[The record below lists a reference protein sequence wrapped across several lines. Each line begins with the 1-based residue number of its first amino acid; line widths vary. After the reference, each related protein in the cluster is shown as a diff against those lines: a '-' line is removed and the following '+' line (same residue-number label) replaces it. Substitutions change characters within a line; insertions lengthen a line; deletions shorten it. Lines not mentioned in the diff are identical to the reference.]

1 MYNLP
6 YYKEKDHQVLIEFMK
21 QHSFAMLI
29 GSLNNIAAATQIPIL
44 IEEREEKVF
53 LKGHFMRNTDH
64 HKAFEANPNALC
76 IFTGPHSYVSAS
88 LYTNQQTAS
97 TWNYMSVHVR
107 GEIKFLGDEKLMKM
121 LEELTG
127 HFEEARSPSSYGHLP
142 VDYVEKLSK
151 AIIGFEIEAKEIE
164 GIFKLSQNRDQKSY
178 DNIVTHLK
186 SREGDAKQ
194 VGEMMEKRKHHV
206 FPS

>member
-21 QHSFAMLI
+21 QHSFAILI
-29 GSLNNIAAATQIPIL
+29 GSSDNIPAATQIPIL
-44 IEEREEKVF
+44 IEEREGKIF

-64 HKAFEANPNALC
+64 HKAFEANANALC

-107 GEIKFLGDEKLMKM
+107 GKIKFIGEDKLMEM
-121 LEELTG
+121 LEELTA
-127 HFEEARSPSSYGHLP
+127 HFEGEHSPSSYVHLP
-142 VDYVEKLSK
+142 VEYVEKLSK
-151 AIIGFEIEAKEIE
+151 AIIGFEIEAKEID
-164 GIFKLSQNRDQKSY
+164 GVFKLSQNRDEKSY
-178 DNIVTHLK
+178 DNIVSHLK
-186 SREGDAKQ
+186 SSESDAKL
-194 VGEMMEKRKHHV
+194 GEIMEQRRSIV